1 MQYVHDPW
9 ADFLVGNFSGFN
21 ALSDELAK
29 YSQQVDKN
37 IRIVDDRDR
46 ALPSTVINGE
56 RLRKALQQMLFSS
69 MGSNNAEQRVLL
81 EEYIKYKKA
90 YVKHLQFNP
99 DSQNLSKKPH
109 HLH

>member
-1 MQYVHDPW
+1 MSY
-9 ADFLVGNFSGFN
+9 
-21 ALSDELAK
+21 ELAK

-46 ALPSTVINGE
+46 ALPSTVINGG
-56 RLRKALQQMLFSS
+56 RLQKVLQQMLFSS
-69 MGSNNAEQRVLL
+69 TGSNNAEQRIML

-99 DSQNLSKKPH
+99 DSQNLSKNPQY
-109 HLH
+109 LH

>member
-1 MQYVHDPW
+1 MSY
-9 ADFLVGNFSGFN
+9 
-21 ALSDELAK
+21 ELAK

-46 ALPSTVINGE
+46 ALPSTVINGD
-56 RLRKALQQMLFSS
+56 RLQKVLQQMLFSS
-69 MGSNNAEQRVLL
+69 MGSNNAEQRILL

-109 HLH
+109 NLH

>member
-1 MQYVHDPW
+1 MSY
-9 ADFLVGNFSGFN
+9 
-21 ALSDELAK
+21 ELAK

-46 ALPSTVINGE
+46 ALPSTVINGD
-56 RLRKALQQMLFSS
+56 RLQKALQHMLFSS
-69 MGSNNAEQRVLL
+69 TGSNNAGQRIML

-99 DSQNLSKKPH
+99 DSQNLSKKLH
-109 HLH
+109 HSH